1 MVLINKNIM
10 TNQQLKTKI
19 MRRVYLA
26 WFINR
31 MKPVVLLQ
39 LPLIVAFLAVQHE
52 YVAFKA
58 VASNSVDSLNSFSGV
73 FDYTVS
79 AFQNAEPLV
88 AFLAVAIGLFMVLAG
103 QSIIRNIAALFRKPV
118 VLPLK
123 VEK

>member
-1 MVLINKNIM
+1 M

-39 LPLIVAFLAVQHE
+39 LPLIVFFLGLEHK

-58 VASNSVDSLNSFSGV
+58 VARNSVGSLSSVSSIFH
-73 FDYTVS
+73 YTVS
-79 AFQNAEPLV
+79 AFQNTQPLV
-88 AFLAVAIGLFMVLAG
+88 AFLAVAIGLFVVLAG
-103 QSIIRNIAALFRKPV
+103 QSIIRNSRQIFSKKPIA
-118 VLPLK
+118 LPLK

>member
-1 MVLINKNIM
+1 M

-39 LPLIVAFLAVQHE
+39 LPLIVLFLGIGHE

-58 VASNSVDSLNSFSGV
+58 VAKNSVGSLNSVSSV
-73 FDYTVS
+73 LDYTVS

-88 AFLAVAIGLFMVLAG
+88 AFLAVAIGLFVVLAG
-103 QSIIRNIAALFRKPV
+103 QSIIRNSRQMFSKKPV
-118 VLPLK
+118 ALPLK